1 VNQLIREG
9 RARRSTTPDRKAILA
24 AAAELFEQQGYKN
37 TTMQGLADHLGVA
50 KPTLY
55 AHADSKAKILEGI
68 FELVVGEVDAGLEQA
83 RSLESPTEQIEAII
97 RNWILGSVRLRS
109 HYIVFLS
116 DERELPPRLVRYYRS
131 WSAELNDVVRGII
144 RDGQRAGEFDVSLD
158 VTTASFSIVA
168 VATSTARWFNPGGRS
183 SLEEVA
189 ATCSRL
195 LINGLAGGEGLQNQR
210 AFDKVR

>member
-1 VNQLIREG
+1 MNQLVKEG
-9 RARRSTTPDRKAILA
+9 RPRRSTTPDRKAILA

-68 FELVVGEVDAGLEQA
+68 FELVVSEVDAGLEQA
-83 RSLESPTEQIEAII
+83 RSLESPTDQIEAII

-109 HYIVFLS
+109 HYIVFVS
-116 DERELPPRLVRYYRS
+116 DERELPPRLVRYYRR
-131 WSAELNDVVRGII
+131 WSAELNEVVRGII
-144 RDGQRAGEFDVSLD
+144 RAGQRAGEFDSSLD

-168 VATSTARWFNPGGRS
+168 VATATARWFNPEGRS

-189 ATCSRL
+189 ETCRRL
-195 LINGLAGGEGLQNQR
+195 LINGLATAGPAVESR
-210 AFDKVR
+210 R